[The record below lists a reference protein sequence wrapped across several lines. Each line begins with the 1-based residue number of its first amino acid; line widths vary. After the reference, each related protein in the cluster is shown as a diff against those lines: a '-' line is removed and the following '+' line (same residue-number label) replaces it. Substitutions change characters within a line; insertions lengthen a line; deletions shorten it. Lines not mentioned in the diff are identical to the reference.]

1 MPLKGGAAM
10 EYLIMLVVILVLIE
24 RIVGNKKK

>member
-10 EYLIMLVVILVLIE
+10 EYLIMFVVILVLIE
-24 RIVGNKKK
+24 RILDNKK

>member
-1 MPLKGGAAM
+1 MPLKGGVAM

-24 RIVGNKKK
+24 RILSDKEK